1 MSFTVDIRV
10 ESNDSSVVDEL
21 LKVFDL
27 GVLIWALWAESID
40 LSLEVSNSLGSA
52 GSHVFSHFGE
62 GGIHLT
68 SVESNEV
75 RESLHF
81 SGSLSSHLSSVVG
94 ELLDHF
100 VSDGV
105 DTSDESILLVESF
118 PDESLS
124 LVVASGSV
132 DFFNSFPEDLEEI
145 NGEFSD
151 SGVKGGDSVVISSLQ
166 SSGLLKGSGLE
177 LKSSGSGGFA
187 VSSLGGFNSSKHSLS
202 LLGNESSEL
211 NELLFSEDWEVLG
224 DESQIL
230 FRIHSK

>member
-1 MSFTVDIRV
+1 M
-10 ESNDSSVVDEL
+10 
-21 LKVFDL
+21 
-27 GVLIWALWAESID
+27 
-40 LSLEVSNSLGSA
+40 
-52 GSHVFSHFGE
+52 GSH
-62 GGIHLT
+62 LR
-68 SVESNEV
+68 SVIT
-75 RESLHF
+75 
-81 SGSLSSHLSSVVG
+81 

-124 LVVASGSV
+124 LIVAGGSI

-151 SGVKGGDSVVISSLQ
+151 SGVEGGDSVVISSLQ

-211 NELLFSEDWEVLG
+211 NELLLSEDWEVLG
-224 DESQIL
+224 DESVEEGLDLGLLAFTTLEFEGL
-230 FRIHSK
+230 FIGVINIFDESFESLSLGGDWGVTLDLESEVSNKVGESIFDGLD